1 MRNFNANPMIL
12 FSKET
17 DENWQCYC
25 TITRYSWNRR
35 IWKYCDVTIIT
46 RVTRVNLRVT
56 RNPHWGYGL
65 GKGSKNSTRTPT
77 RVYPTRDPCG
87 FQNPWQS
94 LMTTTPSTTPP
105 PPVPPSLQPT
115 LKPLNMPKRR
125 RQQQQRLK
133 TRHDS
138 SCWYVFFLFLF
149 FLIIL
154 MFILD
159 IYLPMDCH
167 QHVKTVMA
175 ATAVTS
181 IGWRFDV
188 CISRAQDATG
198 LKLPVCFLFFIYYT
212 NVF

>member
-115 LKPLNMPKRR
+115 LKPLNTLKWQ
-125 RQQQQRLK
+125 RQQQQRLD
-133 TRHDS
+133 TQHVLS
-138 SCWYVFFLFLF
+138 HWYVFFLSLF
-149 FLIIL
+149 YFNIL

-159 IYLPMDCH
+159 ISIYGSLPTRPNGNGSNSFTSSNPQATQYAKTATAAAAEAWDATRLKPMD
-167 QHVKTVMA
+167 
-175 ATAVTS
+175 
-181 IGWRFDV
+181 
-188 CISRAQDATG
+188 
-198 LKLPVCFLFFIYYT
+198 
-212 NVF
+212 

>member
-94 LMTTTPSTTPP
+94 LIY
-105 PPVPPSLQPT
+105 SLF
-115 LKPLNMPKRR
+115 
-125 RQQQQRLK
+125 
-133 TRHDS
+133 DS
-138 SCWYVFFLFLF
+138 SLSSPQLFALQ
-149 FLIIL
+149 LNL
-154 MFILD
+154 SLLLG
-159 IYLPMDCH
+159 IYKM
-167 QHVKTVMA
+167 QSM
-175 ATAVTS
+175 
-181 IGWRFDV
+181 
-188 CISRAQDATG
+188 
-198 LKLPVCFLFFIYYT
+198 
-212 NVF
+212 